1 MRLDHIAYRVQD
13 RDATVEYLENVLK
26 YTQAEEFEITF
37 SDNSKAMCVAMT
49 PPEKPHSSQKFS
61 VDFPAV
67 GPTVTSYHLAPEI
80 FISQG
85 SKGSIVDTWVKETG
99 GGIHHLAYS
108 VQDIDAKVEEFRSL
122 GVKFLS
128 DEIID
133 CPEDNLRQI
142 FTEPQ
147 TLLGGIIIELIERG
161 DKGFCK
167 GSVKNL
173 MESTSTESKNKDG
186 YEGMERPR
194 L

>member
-1 MRLDHIAYRVQD
+1 M
-13 RDATVEYLENVLK
+13 
-26 YTQAEEFEITF
+26 
-37 SDNSKAMCVAMT
+37 
-49 PPEKPHSSQKFS
+49 
-61 VDFPAV
+61 
-67 GPTVTSYHLAPEI
+67 
-80 FISQG
+80 
-85 SKGSIVDTWVKETG
+85 
-99 GGIHHLAYS
+99 
-108 VQDIDAKVEEFRSL
+108 QDIDAKVEEFRSL

-186 YEGMERPR
+186 HEGMERPR